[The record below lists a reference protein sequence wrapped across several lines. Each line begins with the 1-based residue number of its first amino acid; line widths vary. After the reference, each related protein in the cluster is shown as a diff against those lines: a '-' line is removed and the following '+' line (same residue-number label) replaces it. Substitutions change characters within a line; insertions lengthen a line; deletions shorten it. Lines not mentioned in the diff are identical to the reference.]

1 MNIPQISN
9 IDTALRIFYQ
19 YPEIGAREIMELFA
33 TCSKSTVNRLKRLAQ
48 NRMVEDDVYSHSL
61 YKVHTGSAY
70 KAWSIDPNI
79 YSLSIFGLNVFLNFW
94 EYYFLCLLRNES

>member
-19 YPEIGAREIMELFA
+19 YPEIGTREIMELFQ
-33 TCSKSTVNRLKRLAQ
+33 TCSKSTVSRLKRLAH

-70 KAWSIDPNI
+70 KAWGIDIEDLERRRNK
-79 YSLSIFGLNVFLNFW
+79 
-94 EYYFLCLLRNES
+94 LRKLQL